1 MNLLNVV
8 KFLENVRH
16 KIDKRDVHADED
28 TFKAFKLILDAE
40 HAIQKAAVLLNFEY

>member
-8 KFLENVRH
+8 TFLENVRH
-16 KIDKRDVHADED
+16 KIDKQDVHTNED

-40 HAIQKAAVLLNFEY
+40 HAIQRAAMLLNFEY